1 MQAIAKSCPNI
12 ALIKYW
18 GKRDTL
24 KNLPAVDSL
33 SLTLDSLWTT
43 MDVKFSPEMLQDEL
57 VINDEQQDKEFSRV
71 QDCLNLVAGESR
83 NFAKIKSSCNFPISA
98 GLASSS
104 SSFSALVVAAN
115 SALGKKWNTHLFA
128 NQASAISGSAARSL
142 LGGIVELE
150 NISNGIKIQQL
161 SKPNRWPLKVII
173 AITDTRKKPISSSEA
188 MKLSAKT
195 SPFYASWVQDQVFD
209 MKEAKTAVVDQDFE
223 KLAVISEHNCLK
235 MHSVMW
241 TSRPSIVYWNSAT
254 INCMH
259 AIRNLQKKGEPVF
272 FTIDAG
278 PQIKAICLPEN
289 EDLVEKRLGE
299 IVGVKSIM
307 KSDLGSGPSV
317 DINI

>member
-18 GKRDTL
+18 GKRDTV

-43 MDVKFSPEMLQDEL
+43 MDVKFSSERLEDEL
-57 VINDEQQDKEFSRV
+57 VINDIKQDKDFSRV
-71 QDCLNLVAGESR
+71 QNCLNIVAGENR
-83 NFAKIKSSCNFPISA
+83 NFAKIKSASNFPISA

-104 SSFSALVVAAN
+104 SSFSALVIAAN

-128 NQASAISGSAARSL
+128 NQARAISGSAARSL
-142 LGGIVELE
+142 LGGIVELT
-150 NISNGIKIQQL
+150 NTPDGIKIQQL
-161 SKPNRWPLKVII
+161 SRPDRWPLKVII
-173 AITDTRKKPISSSEA
+173 AITDNRKKAISSSEA
-188 MKLSAKT
+188 MKMSART
-195 SPFYASWVQDQVFD
+195 SPFYESWIKDQAFD
-209 MKEAKTAVVDQDFE
+209 MTEAKKAVVDQDFE

-235 MHSVMW
+235 MHSLMW
-241 TSRPSIVYWNSAT
+241 SSRPSIIYWNSAT

-289 EDLVEKRLGE
+289 ENLVEKRLGE
-299 IVGVKSIM
+299 IAGVKSIM
-307 KSDLGSGPSV
+307 KSDLGVGPSMGT
-317 DINI
+317 NI

>member
-1 MQAIAKSCPNI
+1 
-12 ALIKYW
+12 
-18 GKRDTL
+18 
-24 KNLPAVDSL
+24 
-33 SLTLDSLWTT
+33 
-43 MDVKFSPEMLQDEL
+43 
-57 VINDEQQDKEFSRV
+57 
-71 QDCLNLVAGESR
+71 
-83 NFAKIKSSCNFPISA
+83 
-98 GLASSS
+98 
-104 SSFSALVVAAN
+104 
-115 SALGKKWNTHLFA
+115 
-128 NQASAISGSAARSL
+128 
-142 LGGIVELE
+142 
-150 NISNGIKIQQL
+150 
-161 SKPNRWPLKVII
+161 
-173 AITDTRKKPISSSEA
+173 

>member
-1 MQAIAKSCPNI
+1 MQAIARSCPNI

-18 GKRDTL
+18 GKRDTAR
-24 KNLPAVDSL
+24 NLPAVDSL

-43 MDVKFSPEMLQDEL
+43 MDVKFSPEILQDEL
-57 VINDEQQDKEFSRV
+57 IINDLQQNNEFSRV
-71 QDCLNLVAGESR
+71 KNCLDMVAGKDR
-83 NFAKIKSSCNFPISA
+83 NFAKIKSSCNFPMSA

-104 SSFSALVVAAN
+104 SSFSALVIAAN
-115 SALGKKWNTHLFA
+115 SALRKEWNTHLFA
-128 NQASAISGSAARSL
+128 NQAGAISGSAARSL

-150 NISNGIKIQQL
+150 NVYNGVRIQQL

-173 AITDTRKKPISSSEA
+173 AITDTKKKAISSSDA
-188 MKLSAKT
+188 MKLSART
-195 SPFYASWVQDQVFD
+195 SPFYASWIKDQTFD

-259 AIRNLQKKGEPVF
+259 AIRNLQKKGEAVF

-278 PQIKAICLPEN
+278 PQIKAICMPEN
-289 EDLVEKRLGE
+289 EDLVEKSLSE

>member
-1 MQAIAKSCPNI
+1 MQAIARSCPNI

-18 GKRDTL
+18 GKRDIV

-43 MDVKFSPEMLQDEL
+43 MDVKFSPEKLQDEL
-57 VINDEQQDKEFSRV
+57 VINDLRQDKGFSRV
-71 QDCLNLVAGESR
+71 QNCLDIVAGKNR
-83 NFAKIKSSCNFPISA
+83 NFATIKSSCNFPISA

-104 SSFSALVVAAN
+104 SSFSALVIAAN

-128 NQASAISGSAARSL
+128 NQAGAISGSAARSL
-142 LGGIVELE
+142 LGGIVELK
-150 NISNGIKIQQL
+150 NVSDGIKIQQL
-161 SKPNRWPLKVII
+161 SKPDRWPLKVII
-173 AITDTRKKPISSSEA
+173 AITDTKEKVISSSKA
-188 MKLSAKT
+188 MKLSART
-195 SPFYASWVQDQVFD
+195 SPFYASWIKDQTFD
-209 MKEAKTAVVDQDFE
+209 MREARAAVTDQDFE

-254 INCMH
+254 IECMH
-259 AIRNLQKKGEPVF
+259 TIRNLQKKGVPVF

-278 PQIKAICLPEN
+278 PQIKAICVPEN
-289 EDLVEKRLGE
+289 EDLIEKSLSE
-299 IVGVKSIM
+299 IVGVRSIM